1 MRLRTAVFFDRDG
14 VLNEDSGYIGH
25 PSRLEIYPF
34 AAAAVRQVNEAGL
47 PAVLIT
53 NQAGVARG
61 YFDEAMVQE
70 INALLQTALAREG
83 AQLDAIYY
91 CPHHP
96 EGTEARYRVACECR
110 KPKPGMLLAAARDH
124 GLDLRRS
131 SLISDRVAEVGMMQ
145 ALGGYGVLVLTG
157 YGARECA
164 AREAWTQAP
173 DSIVPNVLDAVTQIL
188 ARQSVEVTS

>member
-1 MRLRTAVFFDRDG
+1 MPLRSAVFFDRDG

-25 PSRLEIYPF
+25 PSRLDVYPF
-34 AAAAVRQVNEAGL
+34 AAAAVRRVNEAGL

-61 YFDEAMVQE
+61 YFDEPMVHE

-83 AQLDAIYY
+83 AHLDAVYY

-96 EGTEARYRVACECR
+96 EGSEARYRVACECR

-131 SLISDRVAEVGMMQ
+131 SLITDRFDEVGMMQ
-145 ALGGYGVLVLTG
+145 ALGGRGVLVLTG
-157 YGARECA
+157 FGSRDFA
-164 AREAWTQAP
+164 ARATWPQPP
-173 DSIVPNVLDAVTQIL
+173 DLVAPNVLDAVTQIL
-188 ARQSVEVTS
+188 AQPAEAAS